1 MNYNLSELQYPS
13 SDGKHTVAA
22 EIYTPRTGAPRAI
35 VQLSHGMVDHV
46 ARYRHLAE
54 ALTGAGFVF
63 AGNCHLGH
71 GKSAGSDE
79 DLGIFAEGGGVDF
92 VLRDLHAMNK
102 YLRAA
107 YPSLPL
113 ILFGHSMGSFIA
125 RVYTERYPH
134 DMSALILQG
143 TGGPNLL
150 LPLAGAL
157 SAAVEGIKG
166 ARYRSPLIYRLAF
179 GSYNSKFDRA
189 EGEDAWLSRDR
200 AVLAEF
206 REDRFSHF
214 RFTAAGY
221 RDLFRLAG
229 DANAKKWFSS
239 FPKHLPTLIISGDM
253 DPVGAYGK
261 GPSCVYKRLLLAGC
275 AAVTLKLYE
284 GARHEL
290 HNEIGR
296 DEVFS
301 DVIEWVESTV
311 L

>member
-13 SDGKHTVAA
+13 ADGKHTIAA
-22 EIYTPRTGAPRAI
+22 EIYTPKTGAPRAI

-46 ARYRHLAE
+46 GRYRYLAE
-54 ALTGAGFVF
+54 ALTNAGFVF

-71 GKSAGSDE
+71 GRSAGSE
-79 DLGIFAEGGGVDF
+79 SDLGIFAEEGGIDF

-113 ILFGHSMGSFIA
+113 ILLGHSMGSFIA

-134 DMSALILQG
+134 DMSALILHG
-143 TGGPNLL
+143 TGGPNPL
-150 LPLAGAL
+150 LPLAKVL
-157 SAAVEGIKG
+157 SAAVEGVKG
-166 ARYRSPLIYRLAF
+166 ARHRSPLIYRLAF
-179 GSYNSKFDRA
+179 GSYNSKFDSA
-189 EGEDAWLSRDR
+189 EGEDAWLSRDT

-214 RFTAAGY
+214 RFTVAGY
-221 RDLFRLAG
+221 RDLFRLVG
-229 DANAKKWFSS
+229 DANSKKWFAS
-239 FPKHLPTLIISGDM
+239 FPKHLPTLIVSGSM

-261 GPSCVYKRLLLAGC
+261 GPACVYKRLLLSGC
-275 AAVTLKLYE
+275 SAVTLKLYD

-290 HNEIGR
+290 HNETNR
-296 DEVFS
+296 EEVFR
-301 DVIEWVESTV
+301 DIIDWMESAV